1 VRSLITGGRG
11 FVGTWLADHLRE
23 QGDEVVAIDYEVDVT
38 DPVALLEAVTAAA
51 PDAVYHLA
59 ALTHVGDSW
68 KDPLQVLQVNVIGTA
83 ALLAAARQ
91 CGTDPRVLVTSSAEV
106 YGAVTDPSLMPLNEL
121 TPTAPLTPYAAS
133 KLAAEALIGQA
144 FRGHGQEVIVV
155 RPFNHI
161 GPGQTPNFAVPA
173 LAKRIVEADRRGDS
187 SIAVGNLAA
196 RRDFTDVRDV
206 VKAYRMLIQSGLP
219 GEVYNVCS
227 GHDVAIEEIATTLLR
242 LAGTSLEFK
251 TDRALTRPV
260 EVPVLRGDPTRLQ
273 HATGWKPEIP
283 LDQTLAD
290 VLQYWRQNEG

>member
-1 VRSLITGGRG
+1 
-11 FVGTWLADHLRE
+11 
-23 QGDEVVAIDYEVDVT
+23 
-38 DPVALLEAVTAAA
+38 
-51 PDAVYHLA
+51 
-59 ALTHVGDSW
+59 
-68 KDPLQVLQVNVIGTA
+68 
-83 ALLAAARQ
+83 
-91 CGTDPRVLVTSSAEV
+91 
-106 YGAVTDPSLMPLNEL
+106 MPLDEL

-173 LAKRIVEADRRGDS
+173 LAKRIVEADRRGDR

-206 VKAYRMLIQSGLP
+206 VKAYRMLIESGTP

-227 GHDVAIEEIATTLLR
+227 GHDVAIEEIANTLLR

-251 TDRALTRPV
+251 TDPALTRPV

-273 HATGWKPEIP
+273 QVTGWKPEIP
-283 LDQTLAD
+283 LEQTLAD
-290 VLQYWRQNEG
+290 VLEYWRQHAD